1 MSTTKTEAS
10 TPEALAARVSD
21 IAQWLQN
28 SVTYIAGRGFSAAAK
43 NMFAQAGALREI
55 ATQIRAMPDAGHESL
70 TSLTDIILATQDA
83 DTLRDLLKVW
93 AGSAHS
99 RPELADHDRLRV
111 LESAFTRFLRIEAA
125 HEGDGR

>member
-1 MSTTKTEAS
+1 MSTTMTK
-10 TPEALAARVSD
+10 
-21 IAQWLQN
+21 
-28 SVTYIAGRGFSAAAK
+28 AAAPRDPVSIAA
-43 NMFAQAGALREI
+43 AQ
-55 ATQIRAMPDAGHESL
+55 
-70 TSLTDIILATQDA
+70 DIILAVQDT
-83 DTLRDLLKVW
+83 DSLRDLLTVW

>member
-1 MSTTKTEAS
+1 MSTT
-10 TPEALAARVSD
+10 TPKMDTTDVPR
-21 IAQWLQN
+21 
-28 SVTYIAGRGFSAAAK
+28 R
-43 NMFAQAGALREI
+43 LREI
-55 ATQIRAMPDAGHESL
+55 AATIDRHPWSGWGTDAERKIVADDLRVIASKLAQHYDPQS
-70 TSLTDIILATQDA
+70 TAAAADIILATQDT

-99 RPELADHDRLRV
+99 RPELTDHDRVRV